1 MMVFNDY
8 PLVELP
14 FMNEEHEE
22 FVQLVNAVE
31 QDLLDGKSALAS
43 LSSLVEHV
51 YSHFAHEE
59 KAMLAASFPP
69 YPMHKHEHERVL
81 ELLDNTLAQYRKSAD
96 GAVLLP
102 LIVEEL
108 PAWFSQH
115 LTTMDRVTARFL
127 TASIG

>member
-43 LSSLVEHV
+43 FSSLVEHV
-51 YSHFAHEE
+51 YAHFAHEE

-81 ELLDNTLAQYRKSAD
+81 DLLDNTLAQYRKSAD
-96 GAVLLP
+96 GSVLLP
-102 LIVEEL
+102 FIVEEL

-127 TASIG
+127 TAGID